1 MSLRHRSPAARLIGL
16 AAIAICVMTG
26 SALRLVPPVSAADK
40 PRAER
45 PVYNVGDKWIR
56 TDGIYVLVRIEKD
69 IYVFSAGSGK
79 EFHLS
84 RNLGLAKIVVDGRTE
99 LDLDPPSHLTWP
111 LEVGKWGVMRSL
123 WRSTP
128 PRPLASFTGNI
139 TVTWQVEAYEEVTTA
154 AGTFK
159 AFRITEKIET
169 VQGLSGGSGQQ
180 FGQVL
185 LWYAPDVQRFVK
197 AQGNLSGLN
206 WDLNRTTTPAPPP
219 VVAAPAPP
227 PAERPRPPAE
237 PPRREPAPVTPV
249 PAPAAPAP
257 TTPTPAP
264 PAPVTPPS
272 RPAPAKGD
280 AEAPK
285 IAINQPAEDAK
296 IMDEKILVTGL
307 VTGNVEIVRVQVLVN
322 GAEAP
327 SLLDVGT
334 VGRGVPV
341 GVLAELKPGPNL
353 IEVVA
358 TDKAGKVARVS
369 RTVTRITSP
378 GAAVPIPVAGSG
390 PRIGIPWAVVIGV
403 GDYDN
408 KSVPKLRFADADADA
423 IYRLLTTRAG
433 YERGNVLLL
442 TDKAPEK
449 PTLENIRLALGDFLP
464 RKTARDDMVLVYY
477 AGYGAHDADASRKD
491 PDGFAKYLI
500 PRNVKPDS
508 LRATAFALD
517 ELPAMLARI
526 PAARV
531 VLLLDTSYSGAAGGR
546 TLVSP
551 NARPHDLSEQF
562 LDRLTKG
569 RGRLVI
575 TASAPNEV
583 ALEPVDLGHGLFTH
597 FLLEGLSGK
606 ADRNGDGIVTI
617 SELYPYVEEQV
628 ERRSRAA
635 GGRQRPLMKGDI
647 EGTLPLSRLGR

>member
-1 MSLRHRSPAARLIGL
+1 VTRGYRRLAACLIGL
-16 AAIAICVMTG
+16 AAIATCVTTG
-26 SALRLVPPVSAADK
+26 SAPRLVPAASAADK

-45 PVYNVGDKWIR
+45 PAYNVGDKWIR
-56 TDGIYVLVRIEKD
+56 TDGIYVLVRIDKD

-84 RNLGLAKIVVDGRTE
+84 RNLGLSKIIVDGRTE
-99 LDLDPPSHLTWP
+99 LDLDPPPHLTWP
-111 LEVGKWGVMRSL
+111 LEVGKWGTTRGL
-123 WRSTP
+123 WRSSP
-128 PRPLASFTGNI
+128 PRPLINFTGNI
-139 TVTWQVEAYEEVTTA
+139 TVTWQVEAYEDVVTP

-169 VQGLSGGSGQQ
+169 IQGSTGGSGQQ

-197 AQGNLSGLN
+197 AQGNLNGLN

-227 PAERPRPPAE
+227 PVESPRPPAE
-237 PPRREPAPVTPV
+237 PPRREPTPV
-249 PAPAAPAP
+249 APAPTAPTPAPAAPA
-257 TTPTPAP
+257 
-264 PAPVTPPS
+264 PS

-280 AEAPK
+280 ADAPK

-296 IMDEKILVTGL
+296 ITDEKILVTGL

-322 GAEAP
+322 GLEAP
-327 SLLDVGT
+327 SLLDAGT

-341 GVLAELKPGPNL
+341 GVLAELKPGPNV

-358 TDKAGKVARVS
+358 TDKAGKVGRVS
-369 RTVTRITSP
+369 RNVTRVTGP

-390 PRIGIPWAVVIGV
+390 PKIAIPWAVVIGV

-408 KSVPKLRFADADADA
+408 KSVPKLRSDADADA
-423 IYRLLTTRAG
+423 MYRLLTTRAG
-433 YERGNVLLL
+433 YERENVLLL

-477 AGYGAHDADASRKD
+477 AGYGAADVDATRKD

-500 PRNVKPDS
+500 PRNVKPES

-546 TLVSP
+546 TLVSA
-551 NARPHDLSEQF
+551 NARPHELSEQF

-569 RGRLVI
+569 RGRVVI

-583 ALEPVDLGHGLFTH
+583 ALEPTDLGHGLFTH